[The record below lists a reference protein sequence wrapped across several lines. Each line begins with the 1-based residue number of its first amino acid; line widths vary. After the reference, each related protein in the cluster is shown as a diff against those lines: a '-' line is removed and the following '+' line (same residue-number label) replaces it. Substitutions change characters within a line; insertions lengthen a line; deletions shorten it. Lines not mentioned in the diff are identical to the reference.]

1 MFFCENDFKP
11 YQSANQ
17 AIYST
22 YMGPLYYIWGVGGPK
37 RFKVCDFFGTPQL
50 DKWSRIR
57 LICGKIIERIYYVI
71 YYSCNTSKC
80 LWFVNGCC
88 WATTIWTCFV
98 WAVVPV
104 HC

>member
-37 RFKVCDFFGTPQL
+37 SFKVCDFFGTPRL
-50 DKWSRIR
+50 DKWS
-57 LICGKIIERIYYVI
+57 
-71 YYSCNTSKC
+71 
-80 LWFVNGCC
+80 
-88 WATTIWTCFV
+88 
-98 WAVVPV
+98 
-104 HC
+104 